1 MPFMALITNFVREH
15 VYVVKEP
22 VDQSAAKFVHISIP
36 QHDSSSS
43 QNIER
48 LLFFIVLTGY

>member
-1 MPFMALITNFVREH
+1 MPFTAPITNFVREH
-15 VYVVKEP
+15 AYVVKEP

-43 QNIER
+43 QNIGR
-48 LLFFIVLTGY
+48 LLF